1 MKGKSFL
8 LWALVVVSL
17 SGALYEG
24 VLYWHGA
31 APAGNLL
38 SLWQLFFIVLLVL
51 WVDADSKDHSEIYRP
66 YEYGYLVFL
75 FWLPYLP
82 FYLWRTRRVFGLA
95 MLGGFI
101 GLFYL
106 GYLGQ
111 WIIYA
116 AR

>member
-1 MKGKSFL
+1 MKTKSFL
-8 LWALVVVSL
+8 LWSLIIVSL
-17 SGALYEG
+17 LGAIYEG
-24 VLYWHGA
+24 VLYWYGT
-31 APAGNLL
+31 APADNLL

-51 WVDADSKDHSEIYRP
+51 WVDADSKDHPEIYRP

-82 FYLWRTRRVFGLA
+82 FYLWRTRRAVGVV

-101 GLFYL
+101 AMLYL
-106 GYLGQ
+106 GSLGQ
-111 WIIYA
+111 WLIYA